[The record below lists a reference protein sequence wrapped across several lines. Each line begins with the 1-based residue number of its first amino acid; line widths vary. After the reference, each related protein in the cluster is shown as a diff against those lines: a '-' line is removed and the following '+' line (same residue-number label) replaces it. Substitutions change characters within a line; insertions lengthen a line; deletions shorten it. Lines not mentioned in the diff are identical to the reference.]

1 MIRSKYFITLLF
13 LLFVFGSCGVV
24 SFGMKENDN
33 ENEIKIKNEN
43 EIKIK
48 NENEYD
54 YERSQYIGEYYDK
67 VLGSLENINKKDQY
81 KSLIDKYE
89 KFLEVGSFLK
99 KDPVKVS
106 SKEYKNTLNEIL
118 DKEDKRLLRLE
129 TKCFLI
135 KAYCNVLTDFVKRKI
150 KNIINNYEEKYDY
163 SEKNIKGYLRNL
175 SEAQEQILNV
185 ATTYLKYFTTYD
197 MLCLNA
203 ADIFFSKP
211 SKTYDQINSFWRD
224 IYFANDNQIQLRDFL
239 VYIKS
244 QLIRGNYNRD
254 GNWYQKYI
262 SSINIFCKDAKN
274 KKTLLCPSNSSL
286 NQELAFLHVVC
297 MDCLLEIA
305 DKADYR
311 CWDFFEKIFEKNIHI
326 SKQVSIATKIKNI
339 IRIYISYKVYDR
351 YCENEKQQQN
361 QEESVNN
368 IYKFTLLLEE
378 AYFAK
383 SAQSYDFSQYREDSV
398 GVNILYLKYLLD
410 LGVDHNNEF
419 KIDNFFCY
427 YSFWKHTLPPLVFS
441 GLLAGI
447 GGYNNDFKTL
457 YECKVGALTI
467 YMHNYI
473 LGCGVNFKLKLP
485 YSLKFISDHLNIHL
499 LGWNLIPLFCSI
511 ATVLLWDFL
520 YLKKGSDEI
529 KTEPNE
535 NIENK
540 EKKVEEKKV
549 EESIIGRIGNC
560 IGNVF
565 SVALYGNR
573 MIQKYDLANILG
585 CDFCNDNTPLMFM
598 FTSRLLLDTVQCISI
613 EIPLINGHC
622 SIMLNLGTT
631 LIALIIGKLYEERIV
646 SEDYIYKTILPQSS
660 ILFDNIKKEAQEIRD
675 ANLY

>member
-24 SFGMKENDN
+24 SFGMRLKYN
-33 ENEIKIKNEN
+33 KY
-43 EIKIK
+43 
-48 NENEYD
+48 YD
-54 YERSQYIGEYYDK
+54 ERSQYIGEYYDK

-81 KSLIDKYE
+81 KSLIGKYE

-118 DKEDKRLLRLE
+118 DKEDKSLLQLK

-163 SEKNIKGYLRNL
+163 SEKNITEYFRNL
-175 SEAQEQILNV
+175 NISESQDQILNPD
-185 ATTYLKYFTTYD
+185 APYLKHFTTYD

-203 ADIFFSKP
+203 ADIFFSGAL
-211 SKTYDQINSFWRD
+211 KTYSPINYFWQG
-224 IYFANDNQIQLRDFL
+224 IYSANDNQTKTLRDFL
-239 VYIKS
+239 GYIKS
-244 QLIRGNYNRD
+244 QLRWKYNRN

-262 SSINIFCKDAKN
+262 SMINIFCKDDDNKN
-274 KKTLLCPSNSSL
+274 TLLCSNQYLL

-297 MDCLLEIA
+297 MDCLLEIV
-305 DKADYR
+305 DKADAR

-326 SKQVSIATKIKNI
+326 SDQVCIDKKIQNI

-351 YCENEKQQQN
+351 YCKNEKQQQN
-361 QEESVNN
+361 QEEYVKN
-368 IYKFTLLLEE
+368 IYNFTSLLKEDKWGNE
-378 AYFAK
+378 TG
-383 SAQSYDFSQYREDSV
+383 YDFSQYRKDSV
-398 GVNILYLKYLLD
+398 GVNILYLKYLLY
-410 LGVDHNNEF
+410 LCVDHNNEF
-419 KIDNFFCY
+419 QIDNLFYY
-427 YSFWKHTLPPLVFS
+427 YSFWKHTLTPLLFS

-447 GGYNNDFKTL
+447 GGYNNDFKIL

-467 YMHNYI
+467 YMHNYF

-485 YSLKFISDHLNIHL
+485 YTLKFISDHLNIHL

-520 YLKKGSDEI
+520 YFEKGSDEI

-540 EKKVEEKKV
+540 GKELEEKKV
-549 EESIIGRIGNC
+549 EESIIGRIVNC

-573 MIQKYDLANILG
+573 MMQKYYLANILG
-585 CDFCNDNTPLMFM
+585 CEFENDNTPLMFM

-631 LIALIIGKLYEERIV
+631 LIALIIGKLYEGRIV

-660 ILFDNIKKEAQEIRD
+660 TLFDNIQHECKNIQDDGEYE
-675 ANLY
+675 

>member
-13 LLFVFGSCGVV
+13 LLFVFGSCGGV
-24 SFGMKENDN
+24 SFGMRGYYNQ
-33 ENEIKIKNEN
+33 
-43 EIKIK
+43 
-48 NENEYD
+48 YD
-54 YERSQYIGEYYDK
+54 YERSQYIGEYYKK

-81 KSLIDKYE
+81 KNLIDKYE
-89 KFLEVGSFLK
+89 NFSSVVSFLI

-106 SKEYKNTLNEIL
+106 SKEYKNISGKIL
-118 DKEDKRLLRLE
+118 DYKVNKRLLQLGIE
-129 TKCFLI
+129 CL
-135 KAYCNVLTDFVKRKI
+135 AYCNVLTDFVKRKI

-163 SEKNIKGYLRNL
+163 SEKNITEYFRNL
-175 SEAQEQILNV
+175 NILESQEQILNPD
-185 ATTYLKYFTTYD
+185 APYLKHFTTYD

-203 ADIFFSKP
+203 ADIFFSIP
-211 SKTYDQINSFWRD
+211 LKTYAPINYFWQG
-224 IYFANDNQIQLRDFL
+224 IYSANDNQTKTLRDFL
-239 VYIKS
+239 GYIKS
-244 QLIRGNYNRD
+244 QLRWKYNRN

-262 SSINIFCKDAKN
+262 SMINIFCKDDKN
-274 KKTLLCPSNSSL
+274 KNTLLCSNQYLL
-286 NQELAFLHVVC
+286 NQDLAFLHVVC

-305 DKADYR
+305 DKADAR
-311 CWDFFEKIFEKNIHI
+311 CWDFFEKKFEKNIPI
-326 SKQVSIATKIKNI
+326 SDQVDIYKKIQNI

-351 YCENEKQQQN
+351 YCKNEKQQQN
-361 QEESVNN
+361 QEESVKN
-368 IYKFTLLLEE
+368 IYKFTSLLEG
-378 AYFAK
+378 AGDIFDNK
-383 SAQSYDFSQYREDSV
+383 AQSYDFSNYRNDSV

-419 KIDNFFCY
+419 QIDNLFYY
-427 YSFWKHTLPPLVFS
+427 YSFWKHTLPPLLFS

-447 GGYNNDFKTL
+447 GGYNNDFKIL

-467 YMHNYI
+467 YMHNYF

-485 YSLKFISDHLNIHL
+485 YTLKFISDHLNIHL

-520 YLKKGSDEI
+520 YFKKGSDEI

-540 EKKVEEKKV
+540 EKKVEE
-549 EESIIGRIGNC
+549 SIIGRVRNC

-573 MIQKYDLANILG
+573 MMQKYYLANILG
-585 CDFCNDNTPLMFM
+585 CEFENDNTPLMFM

-631 LIALIIGKLYEERIV
+631 LIALIIGKLYEGRIMNEDCIYEMLSPQSLTLFNNIKQECERIKDKY
-646 SEDYIYKTILPQSS
+646 E
-660 ILFDNIKKEAQEIRD
+660 
-675 ANLY
+675 